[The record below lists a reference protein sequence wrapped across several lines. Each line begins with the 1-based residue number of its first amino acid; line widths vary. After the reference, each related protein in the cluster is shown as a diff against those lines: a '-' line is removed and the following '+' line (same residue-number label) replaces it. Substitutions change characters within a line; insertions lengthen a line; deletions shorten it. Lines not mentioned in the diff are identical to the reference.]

1 MIVGPLA
8 ALKLAV
14 ENHGNYAFVVA
25 DIDQACLGQTAL
37 ALGVLFRQDVAFI
50 GFLAL
55 DLS

>member
-1 MIVGPLA
+1 MGPLA